1 MGQFSVG
8 KLLIGILLPGLLLA
22 VVYATYVV
30 IRCHIQPH
38 LAPAYEVMPTPIGPR
53 IMRTVQYVL
62 PLVTIIGI
70 VIGTIFAGVATPTEA
85 AALGALFCF
94 LLVACYGK
102 LTWQVLKKSI
112 AAATTISV
120 MVFVILTGSAAFSQI
135 LAFTGITV
143 GLTELALAW
152 SEHPILILIAMQLVL
167 LLLGMLIE
175 QTSIVMITTPIYF
188 PIVSAFGWDPV
199 WFGAIMLLNLEMATI
214 SPPFGLSLFVMKGIT
229 SKTTTMG
236 DIYRAALPFVA
247 LNLLVMAIMIAVP
260 STVLWLPTLMR

>member
-1 MGQFSVG
+1 M
-8 KLLIGILLPGLLLA
+8 
-22 VVYATYVV
+22 
-30 IRCHIQPH
+30 
-38 LAPAYEVMPTPIGPR
+38 
-53 IMRTVQYVL
+53 
-62 PLVTIIGI
+62 
-70 VIGTIFAGVATPTEA
+70 ATPTEA

-102 LTWQVLKKSI
+102 LTWQVIKKSV

-143 GLTELALAW
+143 GITELALAW
-152 SEHPILILIAMQLVL
+152 SEHPILILIAMQLIL

-188 PIVSAFGWDPV
+188 PIVSAFGWYPV

-229 SKTTTMG
+229 SKNTTMG

-247 LNLLVMAIMIAVP
+247 LNLLVMAIMIAIP

>member
-1 MGQFSVG
+1 M
-8 KLLIGILLPGLLLA
+8 I
-22 VVYATYVV
+22 
-30 IRCHIQPH
+30 
-38 LAPAYEVMPTPIGPR
+38 
-53 IMRTVQYVL
+53 
-62 PLVTIIGI
+62 
-70 VIGTIFAGVATPTEA
+70 
-85 AALGALFCF
+85 
-94 LLVACYGK
+94 
-102 LTWQVLKKSI
+102 KKSV

-143 GLTELALAW
+143 GITELALAW
-152 SEHPILILIAMQLVL
+152 SEHPILILIAMQLIL

-229 SKTTTMG
+229 SKNTTMG

-247 LNLLVMAIMIAVP
+247 LNLLVMAIMIAIP